1 MLGLIL
7 GPIAEANFIQGS
19 MIAKA
24 TDGVGPYFMT
34 GGLNLFLITVVVASV
49 LYSAYME
56 LRARRYS
63 STEEILA

>member
-1 MLGLIL
+1 
-7 GPIAEANFIQGS
+7 
-19 MIAKA
+19 
-24 TDGVGPYFMT
+24 VGPYFMT

-63 STEEILA
+63 SKEEILA